1 MVTHSFTF
9 ILDRDTQFTDDVAER
24 IYLKV
29 GDDTLFG
36 TCNGAA
42 SIDLMQKRTN
52 HEQSL

>member
-42 SIDLMQKRTN
+42 YIDFERQQAST
-52 HEQSL
+52 